1 MAIRLFLASLL
12 LILMTACSSDEPPPD
27 AAAPPPAAPAPAA
40 PAPAAPA
47 PADPAAG
54 TTASDTTTPSASET
68 ADAAAP
74 DIADKPALPK
84 VCSTLIENY
93 ERCIENHLPESGRD
107 LLRAALEQSRTHW
120 NQAAAD
126 ATTEETQRQLAAACE
141 QSKIELQT
149 QMSGYGCIL

>member
-1 MAIRLFLASLL
+1 MATRSVLASLL
-12 LILMTACSSDEPPPD
+12 LILLTACGGDEQAPD
-27 AAAPPPAAPAPAA
+27 AATAPPAAAASDQATSGAPPNAVAGATAAAGAPAA
-40 PAPAAPA
+40 VATPEAAARPELPAAC
-47 PADPAAG
+47 AA
-54 TTASDTTTPSASET
+54 
-68 ADAAAP
+68 
-74 DIADKPALPK
+74 
-84 VCSTLIENY
+84 LIENY

-107 LLRAALEQSRTHW
+107 LLREALEQSRIHW